1 MDKKKIVN
9 SVVFL
14 IVIFIVFGVL
24 YNFIKK
30 GIDLSKLNNLYKDIS
45 ILDERISIYY
55 LNNGDIPIKGEEI
68 EFYNSINPNDN
79 EQFYELNLEML
90 ENLSLNYGNRELG
103 EDDFYIINKQSH
115 TIYYKKG
122 VSYNGLHYTRNL
134 KYEKV
139 KFRDSL

>member
-9 SVVFL
+9 LVVFL

-115 TIYYKKG
+115 TIYYKKCCLQM
-122 VSYNGLHYTRNL
+122 N
-134 KYEKV
+134 
-139 KFRDSL
+139 

>member
-9 SVVFL
+9 LVVFL

-122 VSYNGLHYTRNL
+122 VSYNGLH
-134 KYEKV
+134 
-139 KFRDSL
+139 

>member
-1 MDKKKIVN
+1 MDNKKIVKL
-9 SVVFL
+9 VIFI
-14 IVIFIVFGVL
+14 IVIFFVFGL
-24 YNFIKK
+24 IYNFVKK

-55 LNNGDIPIKGEEI
+55 LNNGDIPIKGEKI

-79 EQFYELNLEML
+79 DQFYELNLEML
-90 ENLSLNYGNRELG
+90 ENLNLNYGNRELG
-103 EDDFYIINKQSH
+103 DDDFYIINEQSH

-122 VSYNGLHYTRNL
+122 VLYNEYHYTRNL

-139 KFRDSL
+139 KFRNTY

>member
-9 SVVFL
+9 LVVFL

-68 EFYNSINPNDN
+68 EFYNSINPNDKDRK
-79 EQFYELNLEML
+79 
-90 ENLSLNYGNRELG
+90 S
-103 EDDFYIINKQSH
+103 
-115 TIYYKKG
+115 
-122 VSYNGLHYTRNL
+122 V
-134 KYEKV
+134 V
-139 KFRDSL
+139 

>member
-1 MDKKKIVN
+1 LDNKKIVKL
-9 SVVFL
+9 VIFI
-14 IVIFIVFGVL
+14 IVIFFVFGL
-24 YNFIKK
+24 IYNFVKK

-55 LNNGDIPIKGEEI
+55 LNNGDIPIKGEKI

-79 EQFYELNLEML
+79 DQFYELNLEML
-90 ENLSLNYGNRELG
+90 ENLNLNYGNRELG
-103 EDDFYIINKQSH
+103 DDDFYIINEQSH

-122 VSYNGLHYTRNL
+122 VLYNEYHYTRNL

-139 KFRDSL
+139 KFRNTY